1 MEQPFDMSNLGAML
15 QQLGAMLQR
24 AESLPEGSIDWE
36 GVRQAARASIAQ
48 EQDPSVVDAERERVR
63 SATEL
68 AQLWLDA
75 VTEFPAA
82 SLQSAAWSRSEWLEG
97 TFEGWKPL
105 LAPIAS
111 SMERGVAEMISSQ
124 ALPEEAAAMVG
135 PMLSM
140 ARRMATVMTAQQ
152 VGQALGALAKDAWS
166 PSDVGLPLTDKGVTA
181 LVTRNTRAFA
191 EDNELDL
198 RDLETY
204 LALREAAAQRLFRAT
219 PWLAPRIRDA
229 VAEYANGVHLDPEQL
244 RALLSDLD
252 MQDPASLQQALQ
264 VGGLELPM
272 SAGQSSAIARVE
284 LLITLIEGWVD
295 HVAELAHGGRI
306 GGAAL
311 IREALRRRRAT
322 GGPTERTFAQL
333 LSLELRP
340 RKLRE
345 ASDYWAAMEPAQRDA
360 TWRHPDFLPVSL
372 DELI

>member
-24 AESLPEGSIDWE
+24 AESVPEGSVDWD
-36 GVRQAARASIAQ
+36 GVRQAARAAIAQ
-48 EQDPSVVDAERERVR
+48 EPDPSVVDAERERVR
-63 SATEL
+63 AANEL

-82 SLQSAAWSRSEWLEG
+82 SLQGAAWSRSEWLEG
-97 TFEGWKPL
+97 TFEGWKQL
-105 LAPIAS
+105 LAPIAQ
-111 SMERGVAEMISSQ
+111 SMERGVAEMITAQ
-124 ALPEEAAAMVG
+124 ELPEEAAAMMG
-135 PMLSM
+135 PMLSI
-140 ARRMATVMTAQQ
+140 AKRMASVMSAQQ
-152 VGQALGALAKDAWS
+152 VGQALGTLARDAWS
-166 PSDVGLPLTDKGVTA
+166 SADIGLPLTSNGQTA
-181 LVTRNTRAFA
+181 LVTVNTRAFA
-191 EDNELDL
+191 VDHELDL

-229 VAEYANGVHLDPEQL
+229 VTEYANGVHIDGDRL
-244 RALLSDLD
+244 REVFGGLNL
-252 MQDPASLQQALQ
+252 QDPAALQ
-264 VGGLELPM
+264 EALQEGGLELPM

-295 HVAELAHGGRI
+295 HIAELAHGGRI
-306 GGAAL
+306 GSAPL

-322 GGPTERTFAQL
+322 GGPAERTFAQL

-345 ASDYWAAMEPAQRDA
+345 ASGYWAAMDVVERDA
-360 TWRHPDFLPVSL
+360 NWRHPDFLPSSL
-372 DELI
+372 DELG